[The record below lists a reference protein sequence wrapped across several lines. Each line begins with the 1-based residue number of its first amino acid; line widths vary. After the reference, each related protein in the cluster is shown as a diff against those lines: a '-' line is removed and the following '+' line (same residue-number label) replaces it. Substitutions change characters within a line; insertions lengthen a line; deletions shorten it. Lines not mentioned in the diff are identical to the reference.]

1 MIYIFLFLL
10 LFLIL
15 KWVIICALYLIPLLL
30 LAIALTWGYKFYKMK
45 HLAELM
51 NELTSKEHLDKL
63 NKEQK
68 LELAMAIERS
78 RKNNKAFID
87 YAKSSC
93 TDFAIGWTVVD
104 LGLVKSIR
112 YGLGYTLLRK
122 AFQGSLK
129 KSKKD

>member
-1 MIYIFLFLL
+1 
-10 LFLIL
+10 
-15 KWVIICALYLIPLLL
+15 
-30 LAIALTWGYKFYKMK
+30 MK